1 MGEEIIKVLDAL
13 SEKLGIAIDYTSD
26 NIIPYAQQLSEK
38 LVNYELVTSIM
49 FIVLNVIPVIVTLVL
64 IKYILKSIKNKTY
77 TTKGSEFTVYEVATI
92 FAAVLS
98 FFCIFF
104 TINIISEAI
113 DIITCIT
120 FPEKIIFE
128 YVTEVLQSMQ
138 TQ

>member
-26 NIIPYAQQLSEK
+26 NVIPYIQQLSEK
-38 LVNYELVTSIM
+38 LVNYELATSIM
-49 FIVLNVIPVIVTLVL
+49 FVILNIIPVIVTLVL
-64 IKYILKSIKNKTY
+64 IKYIMKSVKNGTY

-92 FAAVLS
+92 LAAVLS
-98 FFCIFF
+98 FLCIFF
-104 TINIISEAI
+104 TINIIFEAI

>member
-26 NIIPYAQQLSEK
+26 NVIPYIQQLSEK
-38 LVNYELVTSIM
+38 LVNYELATSIM
-49 FIVLNVIPVIVTLVL
+49 FVILNIIPVIVTLVL
-64 IKYILKSIKNKTY
+64 IKYIMKSVKNGTY

-92 FAAVLS
+92 LAAVLS
-98 FFCIFF
+98 FLCIFF
-104 TINIISEAI
+104 TINIIFEAI
-113 DIITCIT
+113 DIITCIA

>member
-1 MGEEIIKVLDAL
+1 MIKVLDAL

-26 NIIPYAQQLSEK
+26 NVIPYVQQLSEK
-38 LVNYELVTSIM
+38 LVNYELATSIM

-64 IKYILKSIKNKTY
+64 IKYIMKSVKNGTY
-77 TTKGSEFTVYEVATI
+77 KNGDKNFYEVTTI
-92 FAAVLS
+92 LAVVLS
-98 FFCIFF
+98 FLCIFF
-104 TINIISEAI
+104 TINIIFEAI

>member
-26 NIIPYAQQLSEK
+26 NVIPYIQQLSEK
-38 LVNYELVTSIM
+38 LVNYELATSIM
-49 FIVLNVIPVIVTLVL
+49 FVILNIIPVIVTLVL
-64 IKYILKSIKNKTY
+64 IKYIMKSVKNGTY
-77 TTKGSEFTVYEVATI
+77 TIKGSEFTVYEVATI
-92 FAAVLS
+92 LAAVLS
-98 FFCIFF
+98 FLCIFF
-104 TINIISEAI
+104 TINIIFEAI

>member
-1 MGEEIIKVLDAL
+1 MGKEIIKVLDAL

-26 NIIPYAQQLSEK
+26 NVIPYVQQLSEK
-38 LVNYELVTSIM
+38 LVNYELATSIM
-49 FIVLNVIPVIVTLVL
+49 FIILNIIPVIVTLML

-77 TTKGSEFTVYEVATI
+77 TIKGSEFTVHEVATI

-98 FFCIFF
+98 FLSIFF
-104 TINIISEAI
+104 TINIIFEAI

-138 TQ
+138 NQ

>member
-26 NIIPYAQQLSEK
+26 NVIPYVQQLSEK
-38 LVNYELVTSIM
+38 LVNYELATSIM
-49 FIVLNVIPVIVTLVL
+49 FIVLNVIPVIITLML

-77 TTKGSEFTVYEVATI
+77 TTKGIEFTIYEVVTI
-92 FAAVLS
+92 LAAVLS
-98 FFCIFF
+98 FLCIFF
-104 TINIISEAI
+104 TINIIFEAI

>member
-26 NIIPYAQQLSEK
+26 NVIPYVQQLSEK
-38 LVNYELVTSIM
+38 LVNYELATSIM
-49 FIVLNVIPVIVTLVL
+49 FVILNIIPVIVTLIL
-64 IKYILKSIKNKTY
+64 IKYIMKSVKNGTY
-77 TTKGSEFTVYEVATI
+77 KNGDKNFTRYDIVTI
-92 FAAVLS
+92 LAAVLS
-98 FFCIFF
+98 FLCIFF
-104 TINIISEAI
+104 TINIIFEAI
-113 DIITCIT
+113 DIIACLT